1 MRTRSRNPFT
11 TVKTAGLLLPID
23 LLSRIAEGDRD
34 LAGLTPE
41 SYHLNPGERL
51 NEAVTRAWNICQ
63 SAWKIFR
70 QAAATLPASD
80 AGTTLTRDRWLLTLF
95 NALGYGRLQPQKAI
109 EINEKTYP
117 ISHGWSGHLPIHLV
131 SFRYELERRTPGA
144 SGAATRSPYS
154 VMQELLNRS
163 SAHRWGFL
171 SNGLRLFVLRD
182 NASLSRA
189 ANVEFDLETLFDS
202 EAYADFLLLFLVCHQ
217 SRVEIPP
224 DGKPENCWLEKWSKL
239 ADDQG
244 TRAREK
250 LRDGVQQAIEALG
263 AGFLT
268 TPGNHG
274 LRDRLRSGELVTQDY
289 YRQLL
294 RVVYRLLLLLVAEE
308 KRTENGQNL
317 LHPPSTSAET
327 RRRYSRFYSVGRLRT
342 LATQRRGTT
351 HHDLYASL
359 KVLFEK
365 LRGGYDPLGI
375 PALGSFLFSETS
387 TADLD
392 AAYLS
397 NQSLLD
403 AIRALCI
410 TEDTSGRSGIV
421 RRPVDFANLG
431 SDELG
436 SVYESLLELH
446 PRIDT
451 DGGPFT
457 LGTSAGNERKT
468 TGSYYTPTSLINCLL
483 DSALDPVVQ
492 AALNKPDAKQAEQA
506 LLNLKVCDPACGS
519 GHFLIAAS
527 DRLARHLA
535 TLRTGD
541 DEPSALLI
549 QHAKRDII
557 GHCIYGV
564 DINPMSVELCKVALW
579 MEAMEPGKP
588 LSFLD
593 HHIQCGN
600 SLLGTIPALLAKGIP
615 DEAFTPIEGDIKARV
630 ASLKKQNKSERPTQD
645 GKRQRLLGD
654 VPIKLGNI
662 AAEFLRLNAAPD
674 STLAE
679 VDALQTQYARLV
691 KSSEYQST
699 RLLAD
704 TWCATFVWI
713 KDDSDDGKMCPT
725 ERDFRKV
732 ESHASAG
739 LLPHVR
745 SEVER
750 LSDQYQFFHWH
761 LAFPEVFR
769 LPSKD
774 ETPENELTGWSRG
787 FDVVLGNPPWER
799 IKLQEKEWFAERNPE
814 ITDASNAAARKRLID
829 QLRVDDPMLH
839 AEFLEA
845 VRHAEGESHLLRNS
859 NRFPLCGRGDINV
872 YAVFA
877 ESMRDLLS
885 LNGRSGCVL
894 PTGVATDDTTKFFF
908 QNVVQT
914 KSLVSL
920 FDFENRA
927 GLFPAV
933 DSRMKFCLFTNGSS
947 LRVAA
952 ETAIFVFFA
961 QSVEDLSQ
969 VERSFSLNAE
979 DIGWLNPNTRTCPIF
994 RSNRDSELT
1003 KSIYRRVQVLI
1014 TDGPPI
1020 QNNWGIKYT
1029 EMFHSAHD
1037 SATFLP
1043 SNTPQHEAD
1052 PLLPYYEAKQMF
1064 HFDHRWAIY
1073 RDGKLVEPNKADPLE
1088 IASGQHL
1095 VRRSVVMKKLAGRWD
1110 RQWRFAWRDI
1120 TASTNERTLVAGII
1134 PEVVSTD
1141 KLPVG
1146 ALLDVKNV
1154 CELISC
1160 LTSFVVDY
1168 VARQKMGGTMKFHV
1182 FKQLPVLPPETYA
1195 QSCQWAGEKPLDVSP
1210 SSLSA
1215 WIQPRVL
1222 ELTYTAWDL
1231 APFAK
1236 DCGYNGPPFRWD
1248 EERRFLLRAELDAA
1262 FFHLYLRCDA
1272 HSEWLPATN
1281 ETPDDFAKL
1290 KESFPKP
1297 RDAVAYILDTFP
1309 IVRRKDEQKHNGEYR
1324 TKTTILSI
1332 YDEMSKAI
1340 ATGIPYKTHL
1350 DPLPGPPETPLPD
1363 WPAGTEM
1370 PAEWPTHIHSP
1381 HPNK

>member
-163 SAHRWGFL
+163 PAHRWGFL

-268 TPGNHG
+268 TPGNHE

-519 GHFLIAAS
+519 GHFLIASS

-600 SLLGTIPALLAKGIP
+600 SLLGTTPALLAKGIP

-630 ASLKKQNKSERPTQD
+630 TSLRKQNKSERPTQD

-713 KDDSDDGKMCPT
+713 KDDTDDGKMCPT

-750 LSDQYQFFHWH
+750 LRDQYQFFHWH

-769 LPSKD
+769 LPGKD
-774 ETPENELTGWSRG
+774 ETPENEEAGWNSG
-787 FDVVLGNPPWER
+787 FNVVLGNPPWER
-799 IKLQEKEWFAERNPE
+799 IKLQEHEWFAQRRADIANARNAR
-814 ITDASNAAARKRLID
+814 DRRKRIEE
-829 QLRVDDPMLH
+829 LRTSDPVMHAAFLDD
-839 AEFLEA
+839 
-845 VRHAEGESHLLRNS
+845 RRKSEGESHMIRDSSGIDPKTCERRGL
-859 NRFPLCGRGDINV
+859 FPLSGRGDVNT
-872 YAVFA
+872 YSLFA
-877 ESMRDLLS
+877 ELNRKLLS
-885 LNGRSGCVL
+885 NDGRTGCIV
-894 PTGVATDDTTKFFF
+894 PTGIATDDTTKYFF
-908 QNVVQT
+908 QDMVSTQ
-914 KSLVSL
+914 SLISL
-920 FDFENRA
+920 FDFENRDA
-927 GLFPAV
+927 IFPGV
-933 DSRMKFCLFTNGSS
+933 HRSYKFCLLTIANTRHQNES
-947 LRVAA
+947 A
-952 ETAIFVFFA
+952 EFVFFA
-961 QSVEDLSQ
+961 HSVEDLDD
-969 VERSFSLNAE
+969 VKRSFRINAD
-979 DIGWLNPNTRTCPIF
+979 DIARLNPVSRTCPV
-994 RSNRDSELT
+994 LP
-1003 KSIYRRVQVLI
+1003 YRRDFELLKQLHNKGVLFEESAWKGFYI
-1014 TDGPPI
+1014 RLVHLDD
-1020 QNNWGIKYT
+1020 
-1029 EMFHSAHD
+1029 HSAAI
-1037 SATFLP
+1037 SMEPELGPGTFTYTFDFMGASENLCRVLEP
-1043 SNTPQHEAD
+1043 KLAHQ
-1052 PLLPYYEAKQMF
+1052 
-1064 HFDHRWAIY
+1064 FDHRFSTFDSVATHDATKGTAREITEIEHDNPYTQVKPRYWVKADVFRTIIKKYPPQNGWLIGY
-1073 RDGKLVEPNKADPLE
+1073 RDIARSTDVRTCIAAVLPETAVTVSMPCVGVAPNAPK
-1088 IASGQHL
+1088 
-1095 VRRSVVMKKLAGRWD
+1095 SV
-1110 RQWRFAWRDI
+1110 
-1120 TASTNERTLVAGII
+1120 LVANLCSFCLDYAARLKVPGTHLTFGI
-1134 PEVVSTD
+1134 
-1141 KLPVG
+1141 
-1146 ALLDVKNV
+1146 
-1154 CELISC
+1154 
-1160 LTSFVVDY
+1160 
-1168 VARQKMGGTMKFHV
+1168 
-1182 FKQLPVLPPETYA
+1182 FKQLPILPPNIYS
-1195 QSCQWAGEKPLDVSP
+1195 QSCPW
-1210 SSLSA
+1210 SA
-1215 WIQPRVL
+1215 PEHSAITNSKFIVPRVL

-1231 APFAK
+1231 APFAR
-1236 DCGYNGPPFRWD
+1236 DCGYAGPPFHWN

-1262 FFHLYLRCDA
+1262 FFHLYGVNR
-1272 HSEWLPATN
+1272 
-1281 ETPDDFAKL
+1281 DDT
-1290 KESFPKP
+1290 
-1297 RDAVAYILDTFP
+1297 AYILDTFP
-1309 IVRRKDEQKHNGEYR
+1309 IVRRKDEQKYNGEYR

-1340 ATGIPYKTHL
+1340 ATGTPYKTRL
-1350 DPLPGPPETPLPD
+1350 DPPPGQPETPLPD